1 MTNSPRTKALGQI
14 WAGWR
19 KEYVARTPDT
29 AEKNTDRSTV
39 FEKIFATNSEPNKDN
54 YVLWQGSYCAAV
66 LNLYPYVSGHVL
78 VLPKR
83 KVGDLANLD
92 KEEYLELWEGVRLAT
107 QAIQSAYKPDGIN
120 IGVNI
125 GEAAGA
131 SIPEHLHV
139 HCLPRWKGDTTFL
152 TSVAESRMIP
162 ETLSSTWDRLQA
174 NWPHEPL

>member
-1 MTNSPRTKALGQI
+1 MTRNYRNKGLGQI

-19 KEYVARTPDT
+19 REYVSRGPDAAKET
-29 AEKNTDRSTV
+29 TDRSTV
-39 FEKIFATNSEPNKDN
+39 FEKIFEANPEPNNEN
-54 YVLWQGSYCAAV
+54 YILWQGAHCAAV

-83 KVGDLANLD
+83 KVSDLASLND
-92 KEEYLELWEGVRLAT
+92 KEYIELWEGVRLAT
-107 QAIQSAYKPDGIN
+107 QAIQSAYSPDGIN

-131 SIPEHLHV
+131 SIPEHVHV

-152 TSVAESRMIP
+152 TSVAEVRMIP
-162 ETLSSTWDRLQA
+162 ETLSSSWNKLRGC
-174 NWPHEPL
+174 WPADAL